1 MMVLITDK
9 VLFMHI
15 PKTGGVWLSYAM
27 RRAGMQPIMLGHQH
41 NHFPQLLQLHDEEW
55 YKKYFIFTMIRHP
68 LTWYQSRWAFRV
80 KHGWRLGHPL
90 DLNCAS
96 NDFHVFMDNILRY
109 KPDGW
114 VTWLYE
120 QYINNVP
127 GGIDYVAR
135 LEYCVEDAIDI
146 FTKANIDFDP
156 STIYNTPR
164 ANDSDMGGFSSKH
177 WAVYTPE
184 LMERVL
190 AVESKIIDRYYSD
203 YQIDP
208 NILCGPRPW

>member
-1 MMVLITDK
+1 MALATDK
-9 VLFMHI
+9 FIFLHI

-27 RRAGMQPIMLGHQH
+27 KRAGLPVTMLGHQH
-41 NHFPQLLQLHDEEW
+41 SHFPQLLVLHDEDW
-55 YKKYFIFTMIRHP
+55 YKKHFIFTMIRHP
-68 LTWYQSRWAFRV
+68 LTWYQSRWAFRI
-80 KHGWRLGHPL
+80 KHGWRIGHPL
-90 DLNCAS
+90 DFNCAT
-96 NDFHVFMDNILRY
+96 NDFHTFVDLALKF

-135 LEYCVEDAIDI
+135 LEYCADDAVKI
-146 FTKANIDFDP
+146 FTQVDAKFDEEK
-156 STIYNTPR
+156 IRGTPR
-164 ANDSDMGGFSSKH
+164 ANDSDMDGFSSKY

-208 NILCGPRPW
+208 RILCGLRPW